1 MNDVEKKKAIVKI
14 LSELPD
20 KELERIFT
28 EIKQNI
34 GIDSRVPYAA
44 FFTMDDAVRQ
54 KYNLYKLSKDLEQK
68 KWVDTLKQIPKSVC
82 IPNRDIKLAVE
93 QAKKVWGKDICGNE
107 QIRDRLI
114 LHLVEYIKTHK
125 TTPVLFAGEPGCG
138 KTYMA
143 ETYMKLM
150 GLNTYLCNCPQ
161 ETTHGH
167 SLYGE
172 SQGYKEAGEGI
183 LIKAAI
189 KTKTANPGIIF
200 NEIDKIIVSSLQP
213 NMHNDLLSLLDETSY
228 KLVDNYCCIEYNASQ
243 YVIAFTA
250 NNINDI
256 SQPLLD
262 RCEIIYVNEPD
273 AEQIIDIILT
283 KLLPSLMLKYNIS
296 VELDTDMIRN
306 YIIDQYAMGNHSVR
320 MFQTCLK
327 HAMSNAYLRYIT
339 KDEKKFEITRHDM
352 DLVMQYSER
361 KNKKIGFGR

>member
-1 MNDVEKKKAIVKI
+1 MNAAKKKEAIVKI
-14 LSELPD
+14 LSKLPD

-34 GIDSRVPYAA
+34 GIDGQVSQTA

-54 KYNLYKLSKDLEQK
+54 KYNLYKLSNDLDQK
-68 KWVDTLKQIPKSVC
+68 RWVDTLKQIPKSVR
-82 IPNRDIKLAVE
+82 IPNRDIKSAVE
-93 QAKKVWGKDICGNE
+93 QAKKIWKKDICGNE

-150 GLNTYLCNCPQ
+150 DLNSYFCNCPQ

-200 NEIDKIIVSSLQP
+200 NEIDKIIVSSQHP

-243 YVIAFTA
+243 YVVAFTA
-250 NNINDI
+250 NNIDAI

-262 RCEIIYVNEPD
+262 RCEILYVNEPN
-273 AEQIIDIILT
+273 AEQVTDIILT

-296 VELDTDMIRN
+296 DGSDTDMVREFIT
-306 YIIDQYAMGNHSVR
+306 DQYALGNRSVR
-320 MFQTCLK
+320 TFQTCLK
-327 HAMSNAYLRYIT
+327 NAVSNAYLRYIVN
-339 KDEKKFEITRHDM
+339 DEKSFELTRRDM
-352 DLVMQYSER
+352 ESAMQSS
-361 KNKKIGFGR
+361 KNKKLGFGC